1 MLENTAFLTHQNFYP
16 KPRPK
21 LKDTAISEETKEK
34 FEELRR
40 EFDDISKNASDIG
53 TCPLA
58 EMSIDTIPGSLPA
71 ASKPYKKNCNMQN
84 S

>member
-21 LKDTAISEETKEK
+21 LKDTVISEETKEK
-34 FEELRR
+34 FEELKR
-40 EFDDISKNASDIG
+40 EFDDIFSKKASNIG

-58 EMSIDTIPGSLPA
+58 
-71 ASKPYKKNCNMQN
+71 
-84 S
+84 